1 MGIPT
6 SARGNASN
14 PPPIRV
20 LHVLA
25 SLRTGGTEQG
35 VINLINALDPAR
47 VRAGICVFES
57 SGAEELLSR
66 LTVPDVVFRTAP
78 KRFGNDP
85 GTALRLAKIID
96 EGQFHVVHSHSWPT
110 YLETWLAL
118 RLRPR
123 IAAVHG
129 EHGTSFL
136 ERRRRRWA
144 FGFLA
149 GRWQRFLFVS
159 EGLRALFRRETRIPA
174 ERMVVIPNGVDF
186 ARFASMADSDRSR
199 DACFDAG
206 WFHIG
211 TAGRL
216 YEVKNHWLLLRAA
229 ERARAAGHRWRFH
242 FAGDGPL
249 RSAYASFIRDKG
261 LSEQVCLHGR
271 VDDMAPFYR
280 ALDVYVLTSRS
291 EGHPNA
297 LLEAL
302 ASGLPVISTPVGD
315 VPEFLIDGTNGWL
328 VAQDDDAGLLAQ
340 IERCA
345 EDEPLRRE
353 VASRGQ
359 RDVRDGFSMQ
369 AMTEAYTGLYEQLP
383 LFQQP

>member
-1 MGIPT
+1 MVT
-6 SARGNASN
+6 SARARGNASN

-35 VINLINALDPAR
+35 VINLINSLDPAR
-47 VRAGICVFES
+47 VQAGICVFDS
-57 SGAEELLSR
+57 SGAEELLPR
-66 LTVPDVVFRTAP
+66 LTAPDVYFRTAT

-85 GTALRLAKIID
+85 ATGLRLAKIID
-96 EGQFHVVHSHSWPT
+96 DGKFDVVHSHGWPT

-118 RLRPR
+118 KLRPR
-123 IAAVHG
+123 IPAVHG

-144 FGFLA
+144 FGILA
-149 GRWQRFLFVS
+149 KRWQRFLFVS
-159 EGLRALFRRETRIPA
+159 KGLRELFRRETRIPS

-186 ARFASMADSDRSR
+186 GRFAPITESERSGDS
-199 DACFDAG
+199 CFEAS

-216 YEVKNHWLLLRAA
+216 HEVKNHWLLLRVA
-229 ERARAAGHRWRFH
+229 ERAKAAGNRRVR
-242 FAGDGPL
+242 DM
-249 RSAYASFIRDKG
+249 SSFY
-261 LSEQVCLHGR
+261 H
-271 VDDMAPFYR
+271 
-280 ALDVYVLTSRS
+280 ALDLFVLTSRS

-297 LLEAL
+297 LLEGL

-315 VPEFLIDGTNGWL
+315 VPEFLSDGVNGWL
-328 VAQDDDAGLLAQ
+328 VPQDDDAGLLAR

-345 EDEPLRRE
+345 VDEQLRRE

-359 RDVRDGFSMQ
+359 RDIREGFSME
-369 AMTEAYTGLYEQLP
+369 AMTRAYTELYEQLP
-383 LFQQP
+383 LFRQP